1 MIKTIK
7 SYSAPVLAG
16 TLFLMASC
24 NGGSEKQS
32 TELKSGIIKQNMD
45 TTVVP
50 GNDFMAYVNGTWLKN
65 TKIPA
70 DKARYGVGAIINDKA
85 QEDVK
90 AIIENAVKTGGKD
103 GSEEQK
109 IGDFYDS
116 FLDTTGRNALGLKPL
131 NEEFKKIDA
140 IASAKDLSAYFA
152 YANKI
157 GNAIP
162 FNISVME
169 DLKNPKQYMLMTWQS
184 GLGLPD
190 REYYFLKDPKSTEIR
205 KKYLVHI
212 ETMLGLAGIPDAKA
226 AAKKI
231 MALETEL
238 ASKHMKKEE
247 TRNIVALYNKYAIKD
262 LGKLTPDFDWNTMIK
277 EGGIKGTD
285 SIVIAQLAYTKAL
298 NAIFKSTPLSTW
310 NTYLKWTA
318 INGSASFLNSAL
330 DKEHFNFYS
339 KTLNGIKEQRPQWR
353 RAVDLVN
360 DNLGEMLGKLY
371 VEKHFSPEA
380 KERMLKL
387 VGNLLKAYESS
398 IKTLDWMSPETKKQ
412 ALDKIS
418 KFTPK
423 IGYPDKWRDYSALK
437 IVKHDLYGNKTRAA
451 EFEYNRTIA
460 KLGKPVDR
468 TEWGMT
474 PQTVNAYYNPP
485 MNEIVFPAAILQPP
499 FFDMT
504 AEDAV
509 NYGGIGAV
517 IGHEVGHGFDD
528 QGSTFDGNG
537 VMRDWWTAKDKSEFK
552 KRTNALVAQYNSFKV
567 FPDLNVNG
575 DFTLGENIGDLGG
588 LSIAIKAYK
597 ASLGGKPAPKMDGFT
612 GEQRV
617 LIGWGQVWANK
628 STEEGL
634 RTQVGTDPHSPAQFR
649 VNGVV
654 RNVPEFYE
662 AFKVTPKDSLYL
674 APDKRVKIW

>member
-1 MIKTIK
+1 MRKMK
-7 SYSAPVLAG
+7 LYSAPVLAG
-16 TLFLMASC
+16 TLLLMASC
-24 NGGSEKQS
+24 NGGSGDKS
-32 TELKSGIIKQNMD
+32 TELKSGIVTKNMD

-50 GNDFMAYVNGTWLKN
+50 GDDFMAYVNGTWLKN
-65 TKIPA
+65 TKIPS
-70 DKARYGVGAIINDKA
+70 DKAGYGVGAIINDKA
-85 QEDVK
+85 QEDIK
-90 AIIENAVKTGGKD
+90 AIIENSAKTGGKD

-109 IGDFYDS
+109 IGDLYES
-116 FLDTTGRNALGLKPL
+116 FLDTASRNATGLKPL

-152 YANKI
+152 YANKV
-157 GNAIP
+157 GYSIP
-162 FNISVME
+162 FNASVSE
-169 DLKNPKQYMLMTWQS
+169 DLKNPKNYMLMTWQS
-184 GLGLPD
+184 GLGLPE
-190 REYYFLKDPKSTEIR
+190 REYYFLKDAKSAAIR
-205 KKYLVHI
+205 TKYLAHI
-212 ETMLGLAGIPDAKA
+212 ETMLGLAGIADAKA
-226 AAKKI
+226 SANLI
-231 MALETEL
+231 MALETQM
-238 ASKHMKKEE
+238 ASNHMKKEE
-247 TRNIVALYNKYAIKD
+247 TRNIVGLYNKYAIKD
-262 LGKLTPDFDWNTMIK
+262 LPKLTPDFDWNTMIQ

-285 SIVIAQLAYTKAL
+285 SIVIAQVAYTKAL
-298 NAIFKSTPLSTW
+298 NSILKNTPLSTW
-310 NTYLKWTA
+310 KTYLKWTA
-318 INGSASFLNSAL
+318 VNGSASYLTSAL

-339 KTLNGIKEQRPQWR
+339 KTLNGIKEQKPQWR

-360 DNLGEMLGKLY
+360 NNLGEMLGKLY

-387 VGNLLKAYESS
+387 VGNLLKAYEAS
-398 IKTLDWMSPETKKQ
+398 ITTLDWMSADTKKQ

-437 IVKHDLYGNKTRAA
+437 IVKHDLYGNKKRAA
-451 EFEYNRTIA
+451 EFEYNRTIN

-517 IGHEVGHGFDD
+517 IGHEIGHGFDD
-528 QGSTFDGNG
+528 QGSTFDGDG

-552 KRTNALVAQYNSFKV
+552 KRTNALVAQYSGFKV

-588 LSIAIKAYK
+588 LSIALKAYK
-597 ASLGGKPAPKMDGFT
+597 ASLAGKPAPKMDGFT

-617 LIGWGQVWANK
+617 LIGWAQVWANK

-634 RTQVGTDPHSPAQFR
+634 RTQVGTDPHSPARFR

-654 RNVPEFYE
+654 RNVPEFYK
-662 AFKVTPKDSLYL
+662 AFNVNSKDSLYL
-674 APDKRVKIW
+674 APDKRVTIW